1 MIVTSRALSTAV
13 LLVSGIA
20 FLVVYVVGVRT
31 RRGQDLENLAL
42 GASEYIDK
50 PGGLLSLV
58 TVPNLAVAL
67 FGIVVV
73 GLLCGRVRPTVR
85 AAAMIAA
92 ANVLTQLL
100 KYGVLSR
107 PDFLE
112 TAEANT
118 LPSGHTVAFA
128 SVLLGLLIVL
138 PARPRPIVGL
148 VSCIVLGIVTFQL
161 LAYGW
166 HRASDVIAGILLVT
180 GLIALAQLL
189 LPDTAPA
196 RIGGRSVSFTLL
208 LGCGVL
214 LLLGTASVAAALA
227 LDLGN
232 GSQALLLASQL
243 LCVTAVVVAVI
254 VTLLLQRTI
263 SRRARPSA
271 QSGAARS

>member
-13 LLVSGIA
+13 LLVSGAA

-42 GASEYIDK
+42 DASEYIDR

-58 TVPNLAVAL
+58 TVPNIAVAL
-67 FGIVVV
+67 LGIVVV
-73 GLLCGRVRPTVR
+73 GLVFGRVRPAVR
-85 AAAMIAA
+85 AVGMIAL

-100 KYGVLSR
+100 KYGLLSR

-148 VSCIVLGIVTFQL
+148 LSCVVLGVVTFQL
-161 LAYGW
+161 LAFGW
-166 HRASDVIAGILLVT
+166 HRASDVIAGLLLVT

-189 LPDTAPA
+189 LPDRAPA
-196 RIGGRSVSFTLL
+196 RIGGRSMSFTLL

-214 LLLGTASVAAALA
+214 LVLGTASIAAALA
-227 LDLGN
+227 LDIG

-243 LCVTAVVVAVI
+243 LCLTGVVVAVV

-263 SRRARPSA
+263 SRRARPAA
-271 QSGAARS
+271 QSAAATS

>member
-1 MIVTSRALSTAV
+1 M
-13 LLVSGIA
+13 G
-20 FLVVYVVGVRT
+20 RT

-42 GASEYIDK
+42 DASEYIDR

-58 TVPNLAVAL
+58 TVPNIAVAL
-67 FGIVVV
+67 LAIVVV
-73 GLLCGRVRPTVR
+73 GLAFGRVRPAVR
-85 AAAMIAA
+85 AVGMIAL

-100 KYGVLSR
+100 KYGLLSR

-148 VSCIVLGIVTFQL
+148 LSCVVLGIVTFQL
-161 LAYGW
+161 LAFGW
-166 HRASDVIAGILLVT
+166 HRASDVIAGLLLVT

-189 LPDTAPA
+189 LPDRAPA
-196 RIGGRSVSFTLL
+196 RIGGRSMSFTLL

-214 LLLGTASVAAALA
+214 LLLGTASIAAALA
-227 LDLGN
+227 LDIG

-243 LCVTAVVVAVI
+243 LCLTGVVVAVV

-263 SRRARPSA
+263 SRRARPAA
-271 QSGAARS
+271 QSAAATS

>member
-1 MIVTSRALSTAV
+1 MIVTSRALSIVV
-13 LLVSGIA
+13 LLVSGVA

-42 GASEYIDK
+42 GASDYIDR

-58 TVPNLAVAL
+58 TVPNIAVAL
-67 FGIVVV
+67 LGLVVI
-73 GLLCGRVRPTVR
+73 GLVSGRVRPTVR
-85 AAAMIAA
+85 VVAMIAS

-100 KYGVLSR
+100 KYGVLTR

-118 LPSGHTVAFA
+118 LPSGHTVAFV

-138 PARPRPIVGL
+138 PAWPRPIAGL
-148 VSCIVLGIVTFQL
+148 LTCVVLGVVTFQL

-180 GLIALAQLL
+180 GLIALSQLV
-189 LPDTAPA
+189 LPDRAPA

-232 GSQALLLASQL
+232 GSQSLLLASQL
-243 LCVTAVVVAVI
+243 LCLTAVVVAVI
-254 VTLLLQRTI
+254 VTLLLQRTV

-271 QSGAARS
+271 QPGTVSD

>member
-1 MIVTSRALSTAV
+1 MIVTSRALSIVV
-13 LLVSGIA
+13 LLVSGAA
-20 FLVVYVVGVRT
+20 FVIVYAVGVRT

-42 GASEYIDK
+42 GASEYIDS
-50 PGGLLSLV
+50 PGALLSLV
-58 TVPNLAVAL
+58 SVRNIAIAIVA
-67 FGIVVV
+67 IVVI
-73 GLLCGRVRPTVR
+73 GLLSGRVRPTVR
-85 AAAMIAA
+85 AVVMIAA
-92 ANVLTQLL
+92 ANVLTQML

-107 PDFLE
+107 PDFLD

-118 LPSGHTVAFA
+118 LPSGHTVAFV

-148 VSCIVLGIVTFQL
+148 LACIVLGVVTFQL

-180 GLIALAQLL
+180 GLIALAQLV
-189 LPDTAPA
+189 LPDRKPA

-214 LLLGTASVAAALA
+214 LLLGTASVAAALL
-227 LDLGN
+227 LDF
-232 GSQALLLASQL
+232 GSGSRALLLASQL
-243 LCVTAVVVAVI
+243 LCLTCATVAVI

-263 SRRARPSA
+263 SRTARPSA
-271 QSGAARS
+271 RSAAATN

>member
-13 LLVSGIA
+13 LLVSGAA

-42 GASEYIDK
+42 DASEYIDR

-58 TVPNLAVAL
+58 TVPNIAVAL
-67 FGIVVV
+67 LGIVVV
-73 GLLCGRVRPTVR
+73 GLVFGRVRPAVR
-85 AAAMIAA
+85 AVGMIAL

-100 KYGVLSR
+100 KYGLLSR

-148 VSCIVLGIVTFQL
+148 LSCVVLGIVTFQL
-161 LAYGW
+161 LAFGW
-166 HRASDVIAGILLVT
+166 HRASDVIAGLLLVT

-189 LPDTAPA
+189 LPDRAPA
-196 RIGGRSVSFTLL
+196 RIGGRSMSFTLL

-214 LLLGTASVAAALA
+214 LVLGTASIAAALA
-227 LDLGN
+227 LDIG

-243 LCVTAVVVAVI
+243 LCLTGVVVAVV

-263 SRRARPSA
+263 SRRARPAA
-271 QSGAARS
+271 QSAAATS

>member
-1 MIVTSRALSTAV
+1 MIVTTRALSTAV
-13 LLVSGIA
+13 LLVSGAA

-42 GASEYIDK
+42 DASEYIDR

-58 TVPNLAVAL
+58 TVPNIAIALLAILV
-67 FGIVVV
+67 I
-73 GLLCGRVRPTVR
+73 GLVSRRVRPAVR
-85 AAAMIAA
+85 ALGMIAL

-100 KYGVLSR
+100 KYGLLSR
-107 PDFLE
+107 PDFLQ

-138 PARPRPIVGL
+138 PARPRPIAGL
-148 VSCIVLGIVTFQL
+148 LSCVVLGIVTFQL
-161 LAYGW
+161 LAFGW
-166 HRASDVIAGILLVT
+166 HRASDVIAGLLLVT
-180 GLIALAQLL
+180 GLIALAQLA
-189 LPDTAPA
+189 LPDREPA
-196 RIGGRSVSFTLL
+196 RIGGRSMSFTLL

-214 LLLGTASVAAALA
+214 LLLGTASIAAALA
-227 LDLGN
+227 LDIG

-243 LCVTAVVVAVI
+243 LCLTGVVVAVV

-271 QSGAARS
+271 RSAAATS

>member
-1 MIVTSRALSTAV
+1 MIVTSRALSIVV
-13 LLVSGIA
+13 LIVSGAA
-20 FLVVYVVGVRT
+20 FVIVYAVGVRT

-42 GASEYIDK
+42 GASEYIDS
-50 PGGLLSLV
+50 PGALLSLV
-58 TVPNLAVAL
+58 SVRNIAIAIVA
-67 FGIVVV
+67 IVVI
-73 GLLCGRVRPTVR
+73 GLLSGRVRPTVR
-85 AAAMIAA
+85 AVVMIAA
-92 ANVLTQLL
+92 ANVLTQML

-107 PDFLE
+107 PDFLD

-118 LPSGHTVAFA
+118 LPSGHTVAFV

-148 VSCIVLGIVTFQL
+148 LACIVLGVVTFQL

-180 GLIALAQLL
+180 GLIALAQLV
-189 LPDTAPA
+189 LPDRKPA

-214 LLLGTASVAAALA
+214 LLLGTASVAAALL
-227 LDLGN
+227 LDF
-232 GSQALLLASQL
+232 GSGSRALLLASQL
-243 LCVTAVVVAVI
+243 LCLTCATVAVI

-263 SRRARPSA
+263 SRTARPSA
-271 QSGAARS
+271 QSAAATN